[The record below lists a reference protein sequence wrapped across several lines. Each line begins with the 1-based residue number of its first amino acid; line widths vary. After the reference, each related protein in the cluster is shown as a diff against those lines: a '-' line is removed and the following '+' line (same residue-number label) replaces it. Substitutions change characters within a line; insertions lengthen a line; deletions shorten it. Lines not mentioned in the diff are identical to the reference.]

1 MIYAF
6 SNGCKT
12 MMNTH
17 YLYSINETSHT
28 SKAVHTCK
36 PSNKEASLGFR
47 AKKESI
53 QDFIATTWAAQTTTA
68 SMQFRWTFAH
78 FPSLVH
84 SATKSQH
91 HCSFLRFELV

>member
-6 SNGCKT
+6 SNGYKT

-36 PSNKEASLGFR
+36 PSNKEATLGFR
-47 AKKESI
+47 VKKESI

-68 SMQFRWTFAH
+68 SMQFR
-78 FPSLVH
+78 
-84 SATKSQH
+84 
-91 HCSFLRFELV
+91 